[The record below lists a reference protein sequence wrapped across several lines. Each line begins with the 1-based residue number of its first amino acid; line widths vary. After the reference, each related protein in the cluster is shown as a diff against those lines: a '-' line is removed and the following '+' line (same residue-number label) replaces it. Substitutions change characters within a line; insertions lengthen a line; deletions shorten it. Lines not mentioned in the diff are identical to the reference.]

1 MSQQTVAIIGAAG
14 KMGERISRVL
24 VDDAEYTLLHVEA
37 GEKGLAALAA
47 RGLPAVPIED
57 AARTADIVVL
67 AVPDTLVGPITR
79 EIVPDLKSGA
89 MVICLDPAA
98 PYAGELAE
106 RTDVT
111 YFLTHPTHPPLFQE
125 FESLEAQRDHWGFG
139 TAKQSIVSAL
149 IQGPEEDYARG
160 EAIASRMFR
169 PIMRSHRCSLEQMA
183 ILEPALSELVTL
195 SCIDTMREGMR
206 EAVRRGVP
214 EEAARD
220 FLLGHINVELAIW
233 FGAIDWEVSAG
244 AKLMVQEAQRKLL
257 RDDWKKVFEP
267 ESIKESVETIVAGG
281 GKPLND

>member
-1 MSQQTVAIIGAAG
+1 MNQQTVAIIGAAG
-14 KMGERISRVL
+14 KMGERISRML
-24 VDDAEYTLLHVEA
+24 ADDPDYELLHVEA
-37 GEKGLAALAA
+37 GEKGIAALEA
-47 RGLPAVPIED
+47 RGSSAVPIEE
-57 AARTADIVVL
+57 ATGKADIVVL
-67 AVPDTLVGPITR
+67 AVPDTHIGSITR
-79 EIVPDLKSGA
+79 EMVPGLKSGS

-98 PYAGELAE
+98 PYAGELPE
-106 RTDVT
+106 RADVT

-139 TAKQSIVSAL
+139 KAKQSIVSAL

-169 PIMRSHRCSLEQMA
+169 PIMRSHRCTLEQMA

-257 RDDWKKVFEP
+257 RENWKDVFEP
-267 ESIKESVETIVAGG
+267 ESIMDSVKTIVSGG
-281 GKPLND
+281 RTPTS